1 MAVQIPYN
9 LVPEISV
16 QNSQGSVATVSRGN
30 IATVM
35 RLEESRDS
43 GDEYPV
49 GPCAHGLVNPAE
61 VFGFCGRWVSQREMR
76 HQNIRQAFG
85 TQEAILGEALLGERI
100 LC

>member
-16 QNSQGSVATVSRGN
+16 QNSQGSVATVSRGD

-35 RLEESRDS
+35 RLEEAGDS
-43 GDEYPV
+43 GNEYPG

-61 VFGFCGRWVSQREMR
+61 VFGF
-76 HQNIRQAFG
+76 
-85 TQEAILGEALLGERI
+85 
-100 LC
+100 